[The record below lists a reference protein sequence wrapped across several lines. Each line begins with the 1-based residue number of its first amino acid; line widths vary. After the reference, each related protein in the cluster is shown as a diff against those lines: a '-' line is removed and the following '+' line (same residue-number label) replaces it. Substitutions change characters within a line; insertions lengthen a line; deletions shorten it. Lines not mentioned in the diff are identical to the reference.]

1 MKRSTLSIF
10 LTLIFLLSVFMFC
23 ATAFAASGSQ
33 DGVTAV
39 LTTDKAEYASGEPI
53 SVALVVK
60 NGNARVD
67 NIRTE
72 LILPSGLQL
81 SVGAAV
87 SDGVDLLPNAEA
99 NYSYGLGVDSSHVP
113 STTTTATTTAT
124 TTITTTTTVTSP
136 TVPVTTPSNP
146 NGPSNTGDI
155 SLYIFGGLAIFALV
169 GLIVVFGG
177 FKGLLKSKWFVLVLC
192 IALFA
197 SVMVPAAIAAQLD
210 KPMTVSTT
218 IKVDG
223 VNYTISA
230 TITYDLNEDVL
241 YTEDVAFKENGQ
253 FLWDVDVE
261 MGYYLPAEVE
271 YNGQLT
277 SKDGSYRPEVTAPYI
292 DMLFGTANKAGEFTA
307 NIFNSSAQQKVL
319 IGLTDDPASKA
330 ALELID
336 EDEWI
341 IAVIDGKLVVTGW
354 YDNATASAARA
365 LYTLGSASADNISLP
380 LPMVGK
386 MNYVDVELPAVPS
399 GTFSG
404 GMDSDFG
411 AIVLRWN
418 EVEADDFDAYCAI
431 LEAAGY
437 TLRESNTMDGFKQTA
452 TLEFA
457 TYVKGDDAIL
467 VQYLPVS
474 LIDQDY
480 ETLTE
485 AEKKAYDRS
494 FSADGDAIRLILSSA
509 DLLTTT
515 AAENTGWN
523 DRDITPKMHNVN
535 LYDKYSENNIG
546 LCQIYT
552 LADGSFIVVDGGD
565 AIDAEQVYRTLKYMN
580 ERPDGEIV
588 VAAWILTHAHEDH
601 TGAIRALSN
610 SEYADEIT
618 VEQVVLN
625 HSALSYRWRT
635 QYDPYG
641 MSAGWSEEFANIR
654 TVIGKFA
661 QGENFK
667 LVMPHMGQIM
677 HIRNA
682 ELEFL
687 SVGDEDLF
695 PVILN
700 NDNGQSLVFR
710 VTFPETT
717 EQTILVLGDS
727 ALDQTYN
734 VYFPLM
740 CGELY
745 ADILQVA
752 HHGLGG
758 QTSAFYPMFTGIDV
772 SIWPTTMSTINE
784 KDLFNSSINKGVTQ
798 GNGGTS
804 KLDIVCEE
812 YVHTLVL
819 PFDADNDQVIK
830 TKIGTYK
837 SRLQKGEMTL
847 ASLGVGRFGGD
858 LNTYL
863 DATVNYLLGENANAD
878 VLVLNSVLYKQSD
891 GTNVVEA
898 LADAMDYPFY
908 YYAPA
913 WNQIDGADMTVSND
927 GTYGNLILSRY
938 PIVSS
943 ENLVYHQGT
952 TADSSNEGRGAGHVV
967 LDVEGKLVDVYFT
980 EVTNENSWAEL
991 AQVFEPENEL
1001 WFIMGIGKNTV
1012 SGIQSALDDTTVHAA
1027 VSGHTRENIYSND
1040 KVTFTTSSKQA
1051 VSGTIGCVNMDEMI
1065 TATAQFAL
1073 YENTV
1078 QPKPE
1083 TEGTHIMGWW
1093 VNGWRSENDALTI
1106 AEEINT
1112 QNPDIAV
1119 ILHAGNHGYSALTSI
1134 QLAELVDYPFFYIE
1148 SVYQYATGE
1157 TIDNLIF
1164 SKTELEFEQA
1174 YTDGDNKFSHLVT
1187 TVDGREL
1194 DLFVGYEA
1202 SSAGIQ
1208 DFVKNIVDASGND
1221 FVIVAEKIAGMSS
1234 TYAGKNIVKKAF
1246 GEVTVAASTQNQ
1258 SLISSSIVPKP
1269 ESMSWAGYDD
1279 EIHMV
1284 LSNTPPTDHEGP
1296 DTEEGFRV
1304 IGWWVNGWRSE
1315 EDAIT
1320 LAEEI
1325 KAQNPD
1331 IAVILSAGNHG
1342 YEGLTSAQL
1351 AELVN
1356 YPYHYIVEA
1365 YRYNTT
1371 QTRDNII
1378 FSKTELSF
1386 DETYSEGGA
1395 VLSHLTTTVSGRE
1408 LDLFV
1413 GYDATPDGVESYIK
1427 GIVEASGN
1435 DFIIVAD
1442 NLTGVGETYADKTV
1456 VKETCYDVAVIAS
1469 TVNQTLVNSEV
1480 VSKPSSMSWDGY
1492 DDEIHMVLKVTPPT
1506 APVKEKIHIM
1516 AWWVNG
1522 WRSDADACI
1531 VANEIKEQDADIA
1544 VILSGGNH
1552 GYPNAVTSAQMITEV
1567 GYPYS
1572 YVVQVYQYPTGETI
1586 DNLIFSKFALTF
1598 VESEEFDGDLVSYL
1612 TTVIND
1618 KEVDLFVG
1626 KDIAGAEDYIAA
1638 TVAAS
1643 GHELM
1648 IFTGD
1653 NASVGTTYAGK
1664 AVDSHKADETV
1675 LIVSTGTMSV
1685 SEKNTVAK
1693 PGNLTDFAGYEN
1705 EAHMVLTVA
1714 PVTTPEAPAGQ
1725 DIHVMNWWV
1734 NGWRSAADAEIVVNE
1749 IKTQNPDIAVILSGG
1764 NHGTT
1769 LPTSAELIEM
1779 TEYPYSYVVTLT
1791 QYNPTQSMDNLI
1803 LSKTALTFVESMEFA
1818 GGMTSYLTTVINGR
1832 EVDLF
1837 VSKDITGA
1845 EEYIADAVAESGN
1858 EFLVFT
1864 GCNPTIGET
1873 YAGKAVDS
1881 HKADE
1886 TVIIASTGNLTVKDK
1901 STVAKP
1907 GNLTDFAGY
1916 ENEAHMTVEVKP

>member
-23 ATAFAASGSQ
+23 TTAFAASGSQ

-72 LILPSGLQL
+72 LTIPRGLQL

-124 TTITTTTTVTSP
+124 TTTTTTTTVTST
-136 TVPVTTPSNP
+136 TVPVTTVPSTTVPVTTVPSTTVPVTTIPSTTVPSTTVPSTTIGGTIVGGTTVAATTPSNP

-197 SVMVPAAIAAQLD
+197 SVMVPTAIAAQLD

-271 YNGQLT
+271 YNGQIT

-365 LYTLGSASADNISLP
+365 LYALGSASADNISLP

-399 GTFSG
+399 GTFLG

-535 LYDKYSENNIG
+535 LYDKYSADNIG

-641 MSAGWSEEFANIR
+641 MSAGWSAEFANIR

-812 YVHTLVL
+812 YIHTLVL

-878 VLVLNSVLYKQSD
+878 VLVLNSVLYKQPD

-1078 QPKPE
+1078 QPNPE

-1134 QLAELVDYPFFYIE
+1134 QLEELVDYPFHYIE

-1234 TYAGKNIVKKAF
+1234 TYAGKDVVRKTF

-1258 SLISSSIVPKP
+1258 SLISSSIVSKP
-1269 ESMSWAGYDD
+1269 ESMSWEGYDD

-1284 LSNTPPTDHEGP
+1284 LSNTPPTDPEGP
-1296 DTEEGFRV
+1296 DTEESFRV

-1331 IAVILSAGNHG
+1331 LAVILSAGNHG
-1342 YEGLTSAQL
+1342 YAGITSAQL

-1378 FSKTELSF
+1378 FSKTELTF
-1386 DETYSEGGA
+1386 DETYTEGGV

-1413 GYDATPDGVESYIK
+1413 GYDATPDGVENYIK
-1427 GIVEASGN
+1427 SIVETSGN

-1442 NLTGVGETYADKTV
+1442 NLTGVGETYADKAV

-1469 TVNQTLVNSEV
+1469 TANQTLVNSEV

-1492 DDEIHMVLKVTPPT
+1492 DDEI
-1506 APVKEKIHIM
+1506 
-1516 AWWVNG
+1516 
-1522 WRSDADACI
+1522 
-1531 VANEIKEQDADIA
+1531 
-1544 VILSGGNH
+1544 
-1552 GYPNAVTSAQMITEV
+1552 
-1567 GYPYS
+1567 
-1572 YVVQVYQYPTGETI
+1572 
-1586 DNLIFSKFALTF
+1586 
-1598 VESEEFDGDLVSYL
+1598 
-1612 TTVIND
+1612 
-1618 KEVDLFVG
+1618 
-1626 KDIAGAEDYIAA
+1626 
-1638 TVAAS
+1638 
-1643 GHELM
+1643 
-1648 IFTGD
+1648 
-1653 NASVGTTYAGK
+1653 
-1664 AVDSHKADETV
+1664 
-1675 LIVSTGTMSV
+1675 
-1685 SEKNTVAK
+1685 
-1693 PGNLTDFAGYEN
+1693 
-1705 EAHMVLTVA
+1705 HMVLTVA

-1803 LSKTALTFVESMEFA
+1803 LSKTALTFVESKEFA

-1864 GCNPTIGET
+1864 GNNPTIGET